1 MKTVGLITEYNPLHN
16 GHVHHFNEAKRLSGA
31 DCAVV
36 VMSGPFT
43 QRGEPACVDKY
54 ARAEMALRMG
64 ADLVLEL
71 PVAYAVQPAEWFGFG
86 AVSLLEATGVVDALC
101 FGSEA
106 GTLDGLLP
114 LAELLADESPE
125 LKQRIRVKLDQGLSF
140 PVAYSEAAAE
150 SLPGEDAA
158 LGGDGEALGDAGTMH
173 GNAETMR
180 RDGQTLHRSARAL
193 CGEGEET
200 LHGNAETLH
209 RSAQALHKHAA
220 PGASSALTHGLSP
233 EAAAELL
240 QAPNNRL
247 GLHYLIALR
256 KLGSAIVPLT
266 IPRTGA
272 GFHDPAVPG
281 AAIASATAIRGL
293 LQAGS
298 DASSYLP
305 GYTRQ
310 ILRRERAAG
319 RLPIG
324 WEAFAEPLLH
334 LLLTR
339 TADELHPIQGMEEGL
354 EHRLLNSLSSLDT
367 FSPEALLQ
375 ALKTKRYTRTR
386 LQRLLVHVLLG
397 QLKEEHT
404 AEQLARGPGYIRV
417 LGFTGSGRLLLKRM
431 RTAAALPVVLQ
442 PAALKHPQ
450 LTRDLQA
457 SAAYAAR
464 YSGTSRE
471 SLLRDYLRPPVIL

>member
-54 ARAEMALRMG
+54 ARTEMALRMG

-71 PVAYAVQPAEWFGFG
+71 PVAFAVQPAEWFGFG

-125 LKQRIRVKLDQGLSF
+125 LKQRIRGKLDQGLSF

-150 SLPGEDAA
+150 SLPGEAAA
-158 LGGDGEALGDAGTMH
+158 LGGDGETLADAQTLNADGKTMH
-173 GNAETMR
+173 G
-180 RDGQTLHRSARAL
+180 D
-193 CGEGEET
+193 
-200 LHGNAETLH
+200 
-209 RSAQALHKHAA
+209 AA
-220 PGASSALTHGLSP
+220 PCASSVLMQGLSP
-233 EAAAELL
+233 EAAAKLL

-266 IPRTGA
+266 IPRSGA

-293 LQAGS
+293 LQADS

-305 GYTRQ
+305 GYTWQ

-319 RLPIG
+319 RVPIG

-339 TADELHPIQGMEEGL
+339 TADELRPIQGMEEGL
-354 EHRLLNSLSSLDT
+354 EHRLLNALSRLDT

-375 ALKTKRYTRTR
+375 AVKTKRYTRTR

-404 AEQLARGPGYIRV
+404 AGQLARGPGYIRV
-417 LGFTGSGRLLLKRM
+417 LGFAGSGRLLLKRM

-442 PAALKHPQ
+442 PAALEHPQ

-464 YSGTSRE
+464 YSGASRG
-471 SLLRDYLRPPVIL
+471 SLLRDYLQPPVIL

>member
-31 DCAVV
+31 ECAVV

-54 ARAEMALRMG
+54 ARTEMALRMG

-114 LAELLADESPE
+114 LAERLAEESPE

-150 SLPGEDAA
+150 SLH
-158 LGGDGEALGDAGTMH
+158 GEAAILG
-173 GNAETMR
+173 
-180 RDGQTLHRSARAL
+180 
-193 CGEGEET
+193 GEGETPGGEGET
-200 LHGNAETLH
+200 MPGD
-209 RSAQALHKHAA
+209 AA
-220 PGASSALTHGLSP
+220 PGASSTLPHGLSP

-256 KLGSAIVPLT
+256 KLGSGIVPLT

-298 DASSYLP
+298 NASSYLP
-305 GYTRQ
+305 GYTGE

-319 RLPIG
+319 RVPIG

-339 TADELHPIQGMEEGL
+339 TADELRPIQGMEEGL
-354 EHRLLNSLSSLDT
+354 EHRLVNALSSLDT

-375 ALKTKRYTRTR
+375 AVKTKRYTRTR

-404 AEQLARGPGYIRV
+404 AEQLAGGPGYIRV
-417 LGFTGSGRLLLKRM
+417 LGFAGSGRLLLKRM

-442 PAALKHPQ
+442 PTALEHPQ

-464 YSGTSRE
+464 YSGASRG
-471 SLLRDYLRPPVIL
+471 SLLRDYLQPPVIL